1 MSSVLGE
8 RRHDDR
14 IVSLERFDGEAVV
27 VKRYASTDPAPIFAA
42 MRSLWCSPF
51 GADRLP
57 PGLPKP
63 IALDAQAIV
72 MEWVDGPVLGVRG
85 SPGRTIEQLR
95 PLAGLLADLHGS
107 GVQVAHR
114 RNPSKL
120 LKSLARKRDRL
131 DGPLAERF
139 DHALS
144 SVIERAPDEPF
155 LVLSHGDF
163 SPRNVISSTRGLV
176 LIDFDRL
183 QMAGRGRDPG
193 YLGAWLW
200 ATEHL
205 GGGEPAWQPAD
216 RFLHE
221 YATAAAI
228 PLPVLRETAAFY
240 RAAGLLRIAQSWSS
254 LAGQPEHAST
264 IIAEAE
270 RLVLEGGR

>member
-1 MSSVLGE
+1 MSSALGE

-14 IVSLERFDGEAVV
+14 IVSLEQLDGEAVV
-27 VKRYASTDPAPIFAA
+27 VKRYASADPAPIFAA
-42 MRSLWCSPF
+42 MRSLWCSPL
-51 GADRLP
+51 GSGRQP
-57 PGLPKP
+57 PGLPRP

-85 SPGRTIEQLR
+85 SPGRTIDQLR
-95 PLAGLLADLHGS
+95 PLAGLLADLHAS
-107 GVQVAHR
+107 GVEVSHR

-120 LKSLARKRDRL
+120 LKSLARKRDLL
-131 DGPLAERF
+131 DGPLAARF
-139 DHALS
+139 DRALA
-144 SVIERAPDEPF
+144 VVADGAPVEAG

-163 SPRNVISSTRGLV
+163 SPRNVLASPRGLV

-205 GGGEPAWQPAD
+205 GGGEPSWQPAD
-216 RFLHE
+216 HFLHE
-221 YATAAAI
+221 YAAAAAI
-228 PLPVLRETAAFY
+228 SFSTLRETAAFY

-254 LAGQPEHAST
+254 LAGQPEQAAT

-270 RLVLEGGR
+270 RLVVEAGR